1 MELMVVIK
9 MVVLHSST
17 TVVVSWYMEMPNVG
31 YEVTKGVGKV
41 VQELKGMLEL

>member
-41 VQELKGMLEL
+41 VQELQEMLKL